1 MTLFCV
7 LKNNSGIHK
16 NKILKTRKTTRKSF
30 RKFPNV
36 NNSQTAPISGKSFP
50 TSFTSTPPPL
60 PQLIECVFPFAP
72 LDLWQSTRTEGFS
85 FSFSF
90 TFVSIFLIFLDG
102 RWEEKLNTSY
112 FRSVE
117 NTGSIKIAGGGY
129 QSWKKQSK
137 EINWDLG
144 RQSDSWNKLAPFL
157 HNEICVHAWLI
168 QLCSRNWNPLLLC
181 QEGWSPLFETLWS
194 ALRNR

>member
-72 LDLWQSTRTEGFS
+72 LDLWQSTRTEGF
-85 FSFSF
+85 FFF
-90 TFVSIFLIFLDG
+90 FFHFRFDFPYFFGWQMG
-102 RWEEKLNTSY
+102 RKIKYLLLSVGGKHWKYKDCRGWVPKLKKT
-112 FRSVE
+112 VE
-117 NTGSIKIAGGGY
+117 G
-129 QSWKKQSK
+129 
-137 EINWDLG
+137 
-144 RQSDSWNKLAPFL
+144 NKLGPWA
-157 HNEICVHAWLI
+157 AKW
-168 QLCSRNWNPLLLC
+168 QLK
-181 QEGWSPLFETLWS
+181 
-194 ALRNR
+194 